1 MIVYL
6 TDLKKLKEILVLS
19 MNEFTKRLLTSI
31 VILIITIFF
40 LFSESFLFAFFLVL
54 TFIFTSREWINLSSN
69 HNKLILASG
78 ITILILSFTAAF
90 FLQKK
95 NLNYFILLIL
105 ISIFSDIGGYIFGKI
120 FRGPKLTKISPNK
133 TYSGMFGSYF
143 TSFVVGILY
152 IDYVSVNSIFIENK
166 LSFLHICLL
175 IILISSINQLGDLLI
190 SYFKRL
196 RGFNDTGN
204 MLPGHGGFLDR
215 IDGLIFSILA
225 GWVLINLFIL

>member
-1 MIVYL
+1 M
-6 TDLKKLKEILVLS
+6 
-19 MNEFTKRLLTSI
+19 SI
-31 VILIITIFF
+31 NLIQRVVSSFFLIII
-40 LFSESFLFAFFLVL
+40 SFY
-54 TFIFTSREWINLSSN
+54 
-69 HNKLILASG
+69 
-78 ITILILSFTAAF
+78 ITIKGSILFNIFLIIIFIISIKEWYKMSFNRLYFYPGVFFLILSFYTV
-90 FLQKK
+90 FLMRS
-95 NLNYFILLIL
+95 NDLYLFNFLILL
-105 ISIFSDIGGYIFGKI
+105 SICIATDIGGFLFGKL
-120 FRGPKLTKISPNK
+120 FKGPKLTKISPNK

>member
-1 MIVYL
+1 
-6 TDLKKLKEILVLS
+6 

-40 LFSESFLFAFFLVL
+40 LFSESFVFAFFLL
-54 TFIFTSREWINLSSN
+54 LIFIFTSREWINLSIKQ
-69 HNKLILASG
+69 NKLILIFG
-78 ITILILSFTAAF
+78 IVILILSFVAAF
-90 FLQKK
+90 YLQKK

-105 ISIFSDIGGYIFGKI
+105 ISVFSDIGGYIFGKI
-120 FRGPKLTKISPNK
+120 FGGPKLTKISPNK

-143 TSFVVGILY
+143 AAFIIGILY
-152 IDYVSVNSIFIENK
+152 IDYININSFFKNQ
-166 LSFLHICLL
+166 LSFLQICFLIFLL
-175 IILISSINQLGDLLI
+175 SSINQLGDLLI

-204 MLPGHGGFLDR
+204 ILPGHGGFLDR

>member
-69 HNKLILASG
+69 HNKLILVSG

-152 IDYVSVNSIFIENK
+152 INYVSVNSIFIENK